1 MMCIFLKFH
10 NIVMDYSR
18 GKYNQPVV
26 KTTSLFVP
34 KGISMI
40 NSIFFDELY
49 KQFSWYDSVFT
60 PAVKSC
66 SSEFFFE
73 GFEYKLASVSTNMN
87 VLSQN
92 DTFFVTKVKINSKN
106 DVYIRISQDAIN
118 VILDKVLG
126 KNNKRFELT
135 EVSELEARIITAFN
149 DFLYETLAP
158 NFTIEPNRRYNEILH
173 LTYFVKSAISDS
185 AAKFII
191 SVPMEILTPKEAE
204 PKPPHF
210 TDMDF
215 AHSPVEVNLLLGTT
229 VFPLADIKKLD
240 VGDIVVFENSNSSEM
255 TLVCENIIQKFKVK
269 PNINIIEPYDMS
281 GGNEM
286 DNTNTNLWDSIQV
299 DMSAEFDKVKVTLGE
314 LKSIEE
320 GLIVDLCSVYDN
332 KVSLKVGGKMVAAGE
347 LVIINDRFG
356 VRIEQVNESSSPSS
370 PAASAPPVQEEVHEE
385 PQEEQTEGTDF
396 DYSDFEPEAEQQG

>member
-1 MMCIFLKFH
+1 M
-10 NIVMDYSR
+10 
-18 GKYNQPVV
+18 
-26 KTTSLFVP
+26 
-34 KGISMI
+34 IS
-40 NSIFFDELY
+40 SIFFDELY

-60 PAVKSC
+60 PVVKAC

-73 GFEYKLASVSTNMN
+73 GFEYKLASISTNMN

-92 DTFFVTKVKINSKN
+92 ETFFVTKVKINAKN
-106 DVYIRISQDAIN
+106 DVYIRISQEAID
-118 VILDKVLG
+118 VILDRLLG

-149 DFLYETLAP
+149 DFLYESLAP

-173 LTYFVKSAISDS
+173 LTYFVKSEISDT

-191 SVPMEILTPKEAE
+191 SIPKDILAPKEFE
-204 PKPPHF
+204 QKPPRF

-215 AHSPVEVNLLLGTT
+215 VHSPVEVNLLLGTT
-229 VFPLADIKKLD
+229 VFPLAEIKKLD
-240 VGDIVVFENSNSSEM
+240 IGDIVLFENSNSSEM
-255 TLVCENIIQKFKVK
+255 TLICENIVQKFKVK
-269 PNINIIEPYDMS
+269 PNIKIIEPYDVS

-286 DNTNTNLWDSIQV
+286 ENTNTNLWDSIQV
-299 DMSAEFDKVKVTLGE
+299 DMSAEFDKVRVTLGE

-332 KVSLKVGGKMVAAGE
+332 KVSLKVGGKLVAAGE

-356 VRIEQVNESSSPSS
+356 VRIENVNSTDETSTQAQV
-370 PAASAPPVQEEVHEE
+370 Q
-385 PQEEQTEGTDF
+385 PQAQTEEDNQNPEDDF
-396 DYSDFEPEAEQQG
+396 DYSDFEVEEGAEA

>member
-1 MMCIFLKFH
+1 MFDKSELDML
-10 NIVMDYSR
+10 NTM
-18 GKYNQPVV
+18 
-26 KTTSLFVP
+26 
-34 KGISMI
+34 
-40 NSIFFDELY
+40 FFDELY

-60 PAVKSC
+60 PVVKNC
-66 SSEFFFE
+66 SSEFFYD
-73 GFEYKLASVSTNMN
+73 GFEYKLASISTNMN

-126 KNNKRFELT
+126 KNNKRFDLT

-149 DFLYETLAP
+149 DFLYESLAP
-158 NFTIEPNRRYNEILH
+158 NFTIEPNRRYSEILH
-173 LTYFVKSAISDS
+173 LTYFVKSAVSES

-191 SVPMEILTPKEAE
+191 SVPKDILTPKELE
-204 PKPPHF
+204 QKPPRF

-215 AHSPVEVNLLLGTT
+215 ASCPVEVNLLLGTT
-229 VFPLADIKKLD
+229 TFPLAEIKKLD
-240 VGDIVVFENSNSSEM
+240 IGDIVLFENSNSSEM
-255 TLVCENIIQKFKVK
+255 TLVCENMIQTFRVK
-269 PNINIIEPYDMS
+269 PNEKIIEPYDMS

-286 DNTNTNLWDSIQV
+286 DTTNTNLWDSIQV
-299 DMSAEFDKVKVTLGE
+299 DMSAEFDKVKLTLGE

-332 KVSLKVGGKMVAAGE
+332 KISLKVGGKTVAAGE

-356 VRIEQVNESSSPSS
+356 VRIENVNDTNSSSEQ
-370 PAASAPPVQEEVHEE
+370 APQAESVQEEEIPAENTEE
-385 PQEEQTEGTDF
+385 NF
-396 DYSDFEPEAEQQG
+396 DYSDFEVEESEA

>member
-1 MMCIFLKFH
+1 MIR
-10 NIVMDYSR
+10 MDNSR
-18 GKYNQPVV
+18 ERDSSVC
-26 KTTSLFVP
+26 
-34 KGISMI
+34 MI

-60 PAVKSC
+60 PVVKEC

-126 KNNKRFELT
+126 KNNRRFDLT

-149 DFLYETLAP
+149 DFLYESLAP
-158 NFTIEPNRRYNEILH
+158 NFTIEPHRRYNEILH
-173 LTYFVKSAISDS
+173 LTYFVKSEIADS

-191 SVPMEILTPKEAE
+191 SVPKDILTPKEIE
-204 PKPPHF
+204 EKPPRF

-215 AHSPVEVNLLLGTT
+215 AHSPVEVNLVLGTT

-240 VGDIVVFENSNSSEM
+240 VGDIVLFENSNSSEM
-255 TLVCENIIQKFKVK
+255 TLVCENIVQKFKVK
-269 PNINIIEPYDMS
+269 PNEKIIEPYDMS

-332 KVSLKVGGKMVAAGE
+332 KVSLKVGGKLVAAGE

-356 VRIEQVNESSSPSS
+356 VRIENVNNTTPSASPE
-370 PAASAPPVQEEVHEE
+370 AAPQAAAEEE
-385 PQEEQTEGTDF
+385 PKAEEDF
-396 DYSDFEPEAEQQG
+396 DYSDFEVEEEVPNPEA

>member
-1 MMCIFLKFH
+1 MEILIFK
-10 NIVMDYSR
+10 
-18 GKYNQPVV
+18 GKV
-26 KTTSLFVP
+26 FD
-34 KGISMI
+34 MI
-40 NSIFFDELY
+40 NSMFFDELY

-60 PAVKSC
+60 PVVKSC

-92 DTFFVTKVKINSKN
+92 ETFFVTKVKINAKN
-106 DVYIRISQDAIN
+106 DVYIRISQEAIN
-118 VILDKVLG
+118 VVLDRLLG

-149 DFLYETLAP
+149 DFLYESLAP
-158 NFTIEPNRRYNEILH
+158 NFTIEPNRRYTEILH
-173 LTYFVKSAISDS
+173 LTYFVKSEISDN

-191 SVPMEILTPKEAE
+191 SVPKDILTPKENE
-204 PKPPHF
+204 PKEPRF

-229 VFPLADIKKLD
+229 VFPLAEIKKLD
-240 VGDIVVFENSNSSEM
+240 VGDIVLFENSNSSEM

-269 PNINIIEPYDMS
+269 PNIKIIEPYDMS

-299 DMSAEFDKVKVTLGE
+299 DMSAEFDKVRVTLGE

-332 KVSLKVGGKMVAAGE
+332 KVSLKVGGKLVASGE

-356 VRIEQVNESSSPSS
+356 VRIENVNSTEETPSQQ
-370 PAASAPPVQEEVHEE
+370 PQINEEENEQAKEE
-385 PQEEQTEGTDF
+385 DF
-396 DYSDFEPEAEQQG
+396 DYSDFEVEENEEENSEG

>member
-1 MMCIFLKFH
+1 
-10 NIVMDYSR
+10 
-18 GKYNQPVV
+18 
-26 KTTSLFVP
+26 
-34 KGISMI
+34 MI
-40 NSIFFDELY
+40 GSIFFDELY
-49 KQFSWYDSVFT
+49 KQFSWYDSIFT
-60 PAVKSC
+60 PVIESC
-66 SSEFFFE
+66 SKEFFYE

-92 DTFFVTKVKINSKN
+92 ETFFVTKVKINSKN

-135 EVSELEARIITAFN
+135 EVSELEARVITAFN
-149 DFLYETLAP
+149 DFIYESVAP

-173 LTYFVKSAISDS
+173 LTYFVKSVISDT

-191 SVPMEILTPKEAE
+191 SVPKEIL
-204 PKPPHF
+204 KPEEKGNNGQRF

-215 AHSPVEVNLLLGTT
+215 ADCPVEVNLLLGTT
-229 VFPLADIKKLD
+229 MFPLADIKKLD
-240 VGDIVVFENSNSSEM
+240 VGDIVLFENSNSSEM
-255 TLVCENIIQKFKVK
+255 TLICENIVQKFKVN
-269 PNINIIEPYDMS
+269 PNIKIIEPYDVS

-286 DNTNTNLWDSIQV
+286 DAGNTNLWDSIQV
-299 DMSAEFDKVKVTLGE
+299 DMSAEFDKVRVTLGE

-332 KVSLKVGGKMVAAGE
+332 KISLKVGGKSVATGE

-356 VRIEQVNESSSPSS
+356 VRIENVSDSNSSSAQAQPQISQ
-370 PAASAPPVQEEVHEE
+370 QEETEDVA
-385 PQEEQTEGTDF
+385 QEDDF
-396 DYSDFEPEAEQQG
+396 DYSDFEVEEPQA

>member
-1 MMCIFLKFH
+1 MSLSSKFPM
-10 NIVMDYSR
+10 ICMDYSR
-18 GKYNQPVV
+18 E
-26 KTTSLFVP
+26 
-34 KGISMI
+34 KGNFDFFEIPCKKELGMI

-60 PAVKSC
+60 PVVKSC

-73 GFEYKLASVSTNMN
+73 GFEYKLVSASTNMN

-92 DTFFVTKVKINSKN
+92 DTFFVTKVKINAKN

-126 KNNKRFELT
+126 KNNKRFELA

-149 DFLYETLAP
+149 DYLYESFAP
-158 NFTIEPNRRYNEILH
+158 NFTIDPNRRYNEILH
-173 LTYFVKSAISDS
+173 LTYFIKSEISDS

-191 SVPMEILTPKEAE
+191 SVPKDILTPKEAE
-204 PKPPHF
+204 FKPPRF

-215 AHSPVEVNLLLGTT
+215 ASSPVEVNLMIGTT
-229 VFPLADIKKLD
+229 SFPLSEIKKLD
-240 VGDIVVFENSNSSEM
+240 VGDIVLFENSNSSEM
-255 TLVCENIIQKFKVK
+255 TLVCENIVQKFRIK
-269 PNINIIEPYDMS
+269 PNEKIIEPYDMS

-299 DMSAEFDKVKVTLGE
+299 DMTAEFDKVKLSLGE

-332 KVSLKVGGKMVAAGE
+332 KISLKVGGKIVALGE

-356 VRIEQVNESSSPSS
+356 VRIEKVKDS
-370 PAASAPPVQEEVHEE
+370 
-385 PQEEQTEGTDF
+385 EQTQAPVETEREVETEEKSSEEDF
-396 DYSDFEPEAEQQG
+396 DYSDFEVEETEA

>member
-1 MMCIFLKFH
+1 
-10 NIVMDYSR
+10 
-18 GKYNQPVV
+18 
-26 KTTSLFVP
+26 
-34 KGISMI
+34 MI
-40 NSIFFDELY
+40 NSIFFDDLY

-66 SSEFFFE
+66 SNEFFFE

-149 DFLYETLAP
+149 DFLYESLAP
-158 NFTIEPNRRYNEILH
+158 NFNIEPNRRYNEILH

-191 SVPMEILTPKEAE
+191 SVPMEILEPKELE
-204 PKPPHF
+204 TSQHF

-215 AHSPVEVNLLLGTT
+215 AHSLVEVNLLLGTT

-240 VGDIVVFENSNSSEM
+240 VGDIVLFENSSSDEM
-255 TLVCENIIQKFKVK
+255 TLVCENIVQKFKVK
-269 PNINIIEPYDMS
+269 PNIKIIEPYDVS

-332 KVSLKVGGKMVAAGE
+332 KVSLKVGGKLVAAGE

-356 VRIEQVNESSSPSS
+356 VRIENVNDSSSN
-370 PAASAPPVQEEVHEE
+370 ASAPAAPSASAPELHEE
-385 PQEEQTEGTDF
+385 PQAEQGGESDF
-396 DYSDFEPEAEQQG
+396 DYSDFEPEGVNEGGNEG

>member
-1 MMCIFLKFH
+1 ML
-10 NIVMDYSR
+10 N
-18 GKYNQPVV
+18 
-26 KTTSLFVP
+26 T
-34 KGISMI
+34 
-40 NSIFFDELY
+40 IFFDELY

-60 PAVKSC
+60 PTVKAC
-66 SSEFFFE
+66 SSEFFFD

-92 DTFFVTKVKINSKN
+92 ETFFVTKVKKNAKN
-106 DVYIRISQDAIN
+106 DVNIRISQDAIN
-118 VILDKVLG
+118 VILDKLLG

-149 DFLYETLAP
+149 DFLYESLAP

-173 LTYFVKSAISDS
+173 LTYFVKSEISES

-191 SVPMEILTPKEAE
+191 SVPKDILTPKETE
-204 PKPPHF
+204 QKPPRF

-215 AHSPVEVNLLLGTT
+215 AHSPVEVSLLLGTT
-229 VFPLADIKKLD
+229 AFPLAEIKKLD
-240 VGDIVVFENSNSSEM
+240 VGDIVLFENSKPSEM
-255 TLVCENIIQKFKVK
+255 TLICENIVQKFEVK
-269 PNINIIEPYDMS
+269 PNEKIIEPYDMS

-286 DNTNTNLWDSIQV
+286 DNANTNLWDSIQV
-299 DMSAEFDKVKVTLGE
+299 DMSAEFDKVRLTLGE

-332 KVSLKVGGKMVAAGE
+332 KVSLKVGGKLVAAGE

-356 VRIEQVNESSSPSS
+356 VRIEKVNSN
-370 PAASAPPVQEEVHEE
+370 EE
-385 PQEEQTEGTDF
+385 PAIQQQPVSEEETAEEDF
-396 DYSDFEPEAEQQG
+396 DYSDFEVEDEESEE

>member
-1 MMCIFLKFH
+1 
-10 NIVMDYSR
+10 
-18 GKYNQPVV
+18 
-26 KTTSLFVP
+26 
-34 KGISMI
+34 MI
-40 NSIFFDELY
+40 NTVFFDELY

-60 PAVKSC
+60 PIVESC

-92 DTFFVTKVKINSKN
+92 ETFFVTKVKINSKN
-106 DVYIRISQDAIN
+106 DVYIRISQEAID
-118 VILDKVLG
+118 VILDKLLG

-149 DFLYETLAP
+149 DFLYESLAP

-173 LTYFVKSAISDS
+173 LTYFVKSEISDC

-191 SVPMEILTPKEAE
+191 SVPKDILTPKERENTE
-204 PKPPHF
+204 PKF

-215 AHSPVEVNLLLGTT
+215 SESPVEVNLLLGTT
-229 VFPLADIKKLD
+229 VFPLAEIKKLD
-240 VGDIVVFENSNSSEM
+240 IGDIVLFENSSSSEM
-255 TLVCENIIQKFKVK
+255 TLVCENIVQKFRIK
-269 PNINIIEPYDMS
+269 PNIKIIEPYDMS

-286 DNTNTNLWDSIQV
+286 DNANTNLWDSIQV
-299 DMSAEFDKVKVTLGE
+299 DMSAEFDKVKLTLGE

-332 KVSLKVGGKMVAAGE
+332 KVSLKVGGKLVASGE

-356 VRIEQVNESSSPSS
+356 VRIDNVNSSNT
-370 PAASAPPVQEEVHEE
+370 ASTTSE
-385 PQEEQTEGTDF
+385 PQVQHQPEQEVQPEQQNSEEDF
-396 DYSDFEPEAEQQG
+396 DYSDFEVEEGNSQE

>member
-1 MMCIFLKFH
+1 
-10 NIVMDYSR
+10 
-18 GKYNQPVV
+18 
-26 KTTSLFVP
+26 
-34 KGISMI
+34 MI

-49 KQFSWYDSVFT
+49 KHFSWYDSIFT
-60 PAVKSC
+60 PIVEKC
-66 SSEFFFE
+66 SDEFFYE

-92 DTFFVTKVKINSKN
+92 ETFFVTKVKINSKN
-106 DVYIRISQDAIN
+106 DVYIRISQEAIN

-135 EVSELEARIITAFN
+135 EVTELEARIITAFN
-149 DFLYETLAP
+149 DFIYESLAP

-173 LTYFVKSAISDS
+173 LTYFVKSEIADT

-191 SVPMEILTPKEAE
+191 SVPKDILTPPETEVKEA
-204 PKPPHF
+204 KF
-210 TDMDF
+210 NDRDF
-215 AHSPVEVNLLLGTT
+215 AFSPVEVNLILGTT
-229 VFPLADIKKLD
+229 VFPLAEIKKLD
-240 VGDIVVFENSNSSEM
+240 IGDIVLFENSNSSEM
-255 TLVCENIIQKFKVK
+255 TLVCENIVQKFRIK
-269 PNINIIEPYDMS
+269 PNEKIIEPYDMS

-286 DNTNTNLWDSIQV
+286 NNTNTNLWDSIQV

-332 KVSLKVGGKMVAAGE
+332 KVSLKVGGKTVAGGE

-356 VRIEQVNESSSPSS
+356 VRIESVNSTGVNSDSDN
-370 PAASAPPVQEEVHEE
+370 ASVSTENEIDEEETSAGE
-385 PQEEQTEGTDF
+385 NQAEDF
-396 DYSDFEPEAEQQG
+396 DYSDFEVEENGEG

>member
-1 MMCIFLKFH
+1 
-10 NIVMDYSR
+10 
-18 GKYNQPVV
+18 
-26 KTTSLFVP
+26 
-34 KGISMI
+34 MI

-49 KQFSWYDSVFT
+49 KQFAWYDSVFT
-60 PAVKSC
+60 PVVETC
-66 SSEFFFE
+66 SSEFFYE
-73 GFEYKLASVSTNMN
+73 GFEYKLASISTNMN

-92 DTFFVTKVKINSKN
+92 DTFFVTKVKINAKN

-126 KNNKRFELT
+126 KNNKRFDLT
-135 EVSELEARIITAFN
+135 EVTELEARIITAFN
-149 DFLYETLAP
+149 DFIYESLAP

-173 LTYFVKSAISDS
+173 LTYFVKSEISDT

-191 SVPMEILTPKEAE
+191 SVPKDILSPQEIDTSKAR
-204 PKPPHF
+204 F

-215 AHSPVEVNLLLGTT
+215 ASTPVEVNLLLGTT
-229 VFPLADIKKLD
+229 VFPLAEIKKLD
-240 VGDIVVFENSNSSEM
+240 AGDIVLFENSSSSEM
-255 TLVCENIIQKFKVK
+255 TLMCENIVQKFKVK
-269 PNINIIEPYDMS
+269 PNIKIIEPYDMS

-299 DMSAEFDKVKVTLGE
+299 DMAAEFDKVKVTLGE

-332 KVSLKVGGKMVAAGE
+332 KVALKVGGKQVASGE

-356 VRIEQVNESSSPSS
+356 VRIETVNDSEKA
-370 PAASAPPVQEEVHEE
+370 PAEVAEE
-385 PQEEQTEGTDF
+385 PQVSQADAEQQSEDF
-396 DYSDFEPEAEQQG
+396 DYSDFEVEEGQEKQEEA